1 LLTFSLQTG
10 TIHLGDADTMKLE
23 YNVMGKRI
31 ADRRT
36 HLKIKQNDLAE
47 RIGVSNNH
55 LSSIER
61 GKEKPSLD
69 VLISICNEL
78 RVTPDYLLMGTMHSS
93 SVPQNIVD
101 GLQLC
106 TDEDIA
112 LVSAIIDCMVK
123 RQGRKWNDDNYI

>member
-1 LLTFSLQTG
+1 
-10 TIHLGDADTMKLE
+10 
-23 YNVMGKRI
+23 
-31 ADRRT
+31 
-36 HLKIKQNDLAE
+36 
-47 RIGVSNNH
+47 
-55 LSSIER
+55 
-61 GKEKPSLD
+61 
-69 VLISICNEL
+69 
-78 RVTPDYLLMGTMHSS
+78 MGTMHSS